1 MNIFLRLEEELN
13 LKPIEMANKLNVSK
27 SYYSMI
33 RKGERS
39 VSKNVALKL
48 KDTFGIALDVS
59 LGNAVHN
66 EQTEADGS

>member
-39 VSKNVALKL
+39 VSKNVSLKI

-66 EQTEADGS
+66 KQTEDDNN